1 MYKSNHEKGPRE
13 MNNVYD
19 EPSYADIV
27 RQLKRELMRLRA
39 KYEDEDGIVIAL

>member
-1 MYKSNHEKGPRE
+1 

-27 RQLKRELMRLRA
+27 RQLKRELLRLRA
-39 KYEDEDGIVIAL
+39 KYEDEDDIVIPL